1 MPPVPPAIPALR
13 VLLLVPALMLML
25 AGCGGGGDDDGGDS
39 AGTRTPTATTTAP
52 TATTTVAPQTPQ
64 TPQTERERVGDCLR
78 ELGYRLTG
86 GAPKTKDSETADY
99 QIILVG
105 PPGSG
110 YIGFYENASRAQ
122 RVAKRLRRNLRRSS
136 GGSVERRG
144 SINIAWVA
152 LADSAARDS
161 VRGCLVT

>member
-1 MPPVPPAIPALR
+1 
-13 VLLLVPALMLML
+13 MLML
-25 AGCGGGGDDDGGDS
+25 AGCGGGGDDDGDS
-39 AGTRTPTATTTAP
+39 PGTPTATTTGP
-52 TATTTVAPQTPQ
+52 TATTTVAQPTPR
-64 TPQTERERVGDCLR
+64 TPRTERERVGDCLR

>member
-25 AGCGGGGDDDGGDS
+25 AGCGGGGGGDDDGGDS
-39 AGTRTPTATTTAP
+39 AATPTPTATTTAP
-52 TATTTVAPQTPQ
+52 TATTTVAPQ

-136 GGSVERRG
+136 SGGSVERRG

-152 LADSAARDS
+152 LAGSAARDS